1 MDSYQRRQTADIDI
15 QTDSPGKEAQS
26 MLIAEDTVVVLPGS
40 GETLTD

>member
-1 MDSYQRRQTADIDI
+1 MDSHQRSQTADIDI
-15 QTDSPGKEAQS
+15 QTDSAGKEAQS